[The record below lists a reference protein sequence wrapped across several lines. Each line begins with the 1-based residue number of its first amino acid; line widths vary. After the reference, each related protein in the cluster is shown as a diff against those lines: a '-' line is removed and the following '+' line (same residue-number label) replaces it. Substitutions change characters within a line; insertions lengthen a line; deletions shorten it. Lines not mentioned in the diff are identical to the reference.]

1 MASARRTFSL
11 RFYDDLTPR
20 VLRVI
25 AAARKISMNEL
36 IGEMI
41 ARELPREVERVES
54 DLAGTLDALRAY
66 KGTFDEDWAAF
77 AKAEGALED
86 PVKAERVETAS
97 DPLGVNAVFA

>member
-1 MASARRTFSL
+1 M
-11 RFYDDLTPR
+11 
-20 VLRVI
+20 LRVV
-25 AAARKISMNEL
+25 ATARGISMNQL

-66 KGTFDEDWAAF
+66 KGTFEDDWAAF
-77 AKAEGALED
+77 AKAEGAVED
-86 PVKAERVETAS
+86 PAKAERVEMAS

>member
-1 MASARRTFSL
+1 MSQARGSFPL

-20 VLRVI
+20 VLRVV
-25 AAARKISMNEL
+25 ATARGISMNQL
-36 IGEMI
+36 I

-66 KGTFDEDWAAF
+66 KGTFEDDWAAF
-77 AKAEGALED
+77 AKAEGAVED
-86 PVKAERVETAS
+86 PAKAERVEMAS

>member
-1 MASARRTFSL
+1 MSQARGSFPL

-20 VLRVI
+20 VLRVV
-25 AAARKISMNEL
+25 ATARGISMNQL

-66 KGTFDEDWAAF
+66 KGTFEDDWAAF
-77 AKAEGALED
+77 AKAEGAVED
-86 PVKAERVETAS
+86 PAKAERVEMAS